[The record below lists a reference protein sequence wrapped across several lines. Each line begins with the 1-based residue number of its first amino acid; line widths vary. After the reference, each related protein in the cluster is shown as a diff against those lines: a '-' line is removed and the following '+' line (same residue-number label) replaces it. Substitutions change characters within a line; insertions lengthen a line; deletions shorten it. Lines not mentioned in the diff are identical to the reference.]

1 MMKLYISI
9 TFSSNS
15 PKIYYAFAN
24 IFFRMTE
31 QITDELVKEASNDV
45 TNVVKYKCG
54 GKTTHLKLVDM
65 SKDNTSKIL
74 DQALSNFVQDFKIVE
89 LTPSPRFKL
98 LQNRLKKVH

>member
-1 MMKLYISI
+1 MHLQI
-9 TFSSNS
+9 F
-15 PKIYYAFAN
+15 
-24 IFFRMTE
+24 FFRMTE

>member
-1 MMKLYISI
+1 
-9 TFSSNS
+9 
-15 PKIYYAFAN
+15 
-24 IFFRMTE
+24 MTE
-31 QITDELVKEASNDV
+31 QITDELVKEASNNI

-89 LTPSPRFKL
+89 LAPSSTRLKL
-98 LQNRLKKVH
+98 LQNQLKIHYSDILAKIIIIFPHP